1 MAALT
6 HLIRFTKFDHTGL
19 PPSPHITLSISSK
32 LIMAAF
38 ILNAGVAWDQ
48 TPEYIALT
56 DHVIP
61 PGGQTAYTRFHP
73 TGPSPTDFTAF
84 VYGQRDIHI
93 GNWPEA
99 SLS

>member
-1 MAALT
+1 MTAL
-6 HLIRFTKFDHTGL
+6 
-19 PPSPHITLSISSK
+19 
-32 LIMAAF
+32 
-38 ILNAGVAWDQ
+38 ILNTGVAWDQ

-56 DHVIP
+56 NHVIP

-73 TGPSPTDFTAF
+73 TGPSLTDFTAF